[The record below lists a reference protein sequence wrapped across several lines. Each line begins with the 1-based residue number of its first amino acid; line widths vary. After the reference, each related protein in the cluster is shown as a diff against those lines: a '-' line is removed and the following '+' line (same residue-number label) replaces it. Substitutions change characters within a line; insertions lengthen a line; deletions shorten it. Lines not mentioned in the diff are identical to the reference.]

1 MNVSMEFEVVFST
14 EEFLADLTLEFSPT
28 PMCREVSSQV
38 PLTGEY
44 LLTMRAGKA
53 VCCGLQVMF
62 QGFWGGIF
70 IYTLDTPKAR

>member
-44 LLTMRAGKA
+44 LR
-53 VCCGLQVMF
+53 
-62 QGFWGGIF
+62 WGQEIAKNKV
-70 IYTLDTPKAR
+70 IRRERRPCILWMEDTHFRKVAYC